1 MSAEAAQSPIGANGV
16 QAFLGTSIMDAK
28 NLMGV
33 TSGLIM
39 NAYSML
45 SDSQSRYHI
54 LRAQLEGMAFA
65 IRANAEQ
72 IGEVAGRKTTR
83 LFACGGS
90 TQSRLFVDILANVM
104 NVPVMTPKFKEGT
117 AVGAAI
123 CAGVG
128 AGLYQ
133 GFEQGMQALAKLE
146 RVAEPVPAD
155 ASQYEGHYQ
164 QWMKTRQV
172 LAQVP
177 GLF

>member
-1 MSAEAAQSPIGANGV
+1 
-16 QAFLGTSIMDAK
+16 
-28 NLMGV
+28 
-33 TSGLIM
+33 M

-72 IGEVAGRKTTR
+72 ISEVSGRKVTR

-90 TQSRLFVDILANVM
+90 TQSKLYVDILANVM
-104 NVPVMTPKFKEGT
+104 NVPVVVPRFKEGT
-117 AVGAAI
+117 ALGAAI

-128 AGLYQ
+128 AGCY
-133 GFEQGMQALAKLE
+133 GDFEQGMHALAQLD
-146 RVAEPVPAD
+146 RVAEPVAAD
-155 ASQYEGHYQ
+155 ACQYEGHYQ